1 MFLYLLHNS
10 TLIKKQNTV
19 DKHISTLIYGTL
31 IYIIL
36 HSVIYASD
44 DNKFMVSFRKY
55 FWIIVILDC
64 ISISFT
70 YIAKENGSVCF
81 SRDIEFKIPDNK
93 PKKKF
98 NRNIAVPIQRETNK
112 PIIETKETYNN
123 TKPEIPIV
131 KIKLEETIPT
141 KKKEDAPT
149 NLVKK
154 EVIEELNIDNIS
166 KIEDNSSDLDS
177 ELGSDIDLDFF
188 EKSLREEYNVD
199 A

>member
-177 ELGSDIDLDFF
+177 ELGSDI
-188 EKSLREEYNVD
+188 
-199 A
+199 

>member
-1 MFLYLLHNS
+1 MTSL
-10 TLIKKQNTV
+10 
-19 DKHISTLIYGTL
+19 
-31 IYIIL
+31 
-36 HSVIYASD
+36 
-44 DNKFMVSFRKY
+44 R
-55 FWIIVILDC
+55 C
-64 ISISFT
+64 
-70 YIAKENGSVCF
+70 
-81 SRDIEFKIPDNK
+81 
-93 PKKKF
+93 
-98 NRNIAVPIQRETNK
+98 
-112 PIIETKETYNN
+112 IIETKETYNN